1 MGESRGSTR
10 VPDDAAATSAAPCA
24 PPVADLT
31 VNCAA
36 AGIPR
41 RGEPPTRKQ
50 SRGEAARRVELRVV
64 GRRVVDDTV
73 ETRLTADIVEA
84 VEGDEWS
91 AE

>member
-1 MGESRGSTR
+1 
-10 VPDDAAATSAAPCA
+10 
-24 PPVADLT
+24 
-31 VNCAA
+31 
-36 AGIPR
+36 
-41 RGEPPTRKQ
+41 
-50 SRGEAARRVELRVV
+50 VV